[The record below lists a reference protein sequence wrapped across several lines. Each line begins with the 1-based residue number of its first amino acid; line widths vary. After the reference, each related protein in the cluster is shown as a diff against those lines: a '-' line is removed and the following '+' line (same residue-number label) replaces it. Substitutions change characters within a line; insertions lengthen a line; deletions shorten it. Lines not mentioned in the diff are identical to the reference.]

1 MKAKHSTA
9 FDIVMTFITKIIFLG
24 GSFIISILLARLLG
38 PTGKGVVT
46 ALFVIPNMM
55 VSLADLGVRQASAY
69 YIGQKK
75 YTVQEIL
82 SSSLLLW
89 IITSIASMI
98 VVFAYYTVP
107 FTESYSVILI
117 IIGVS
122 YVPIKILVSYLNG
135 VLQGQQLIGR
145 MNIKIL
151 IEFSVRLGI
160 VILLVWIFDMGITG
174 AALATVLPTFAV
186 FFYSSRMVSKTAEMK
201 IKYLPGIPQ
210 DMFRKGII
218 YALALFI
225 LQLNYKVDIVL
236 LENMVSSSDL
246 GIYSV
251 GVTLAELIW
260 QVPAAIAVVLFARS
274 ANSKSDSEASNRSAK
289 LLRLSWIP
297 LLIVSVIFWIGAPLF
312 VEILYGVEYVLAGN
326 IIRLLLPGIVVMVLF
341 KILNADLAG
350 RGRPLFA
357 LRIYVVTLVMNVVLN
372 LLLIPQY
379 GIDGAAFASTVSY
392 IVGAI
397 IFSIAYHKHTG
408 LAYRDLFIMN
418 KDDLQLVK
426 STFGKWKNK
435 KGRKSNGE

>member
-9 FDIVMTFITKIIFLG
+9 FDIATTFITKIIFLG

-38 PTGKGVVT
+38 PTGKGVIT

-69 YIGQKK
+69 YIGQEK
-75 YTVQEIL
+75 YSVQEVL
-82 SSSLLLW
+82 SSSLFLW
-89 IITSIASMI
+89 LITSIVSM
-98 VVFAYYTVP
+98 VVVLAYYTVP
-107 FTESYSVILI
+107 FTESYSIVLI
-117 IIGVS
+117 IIGLS

-151 IEFSVRLGI
+151 IEFSVRLII
-160 VILLVWIFDMGITG
+160 VILLVWIFDMGVTG

-186 FFYSSRMVSKTAEMK
+186 FFYSRKMVAKTAEIK
-201 IKYLPGIPQ
+201 IKYLSGIPQ

-236 LENMVSSSDL
+236 LENIVSSSDL

-260 QVPAAIAVVLFARS
+260 QVPAAVAVVLFARS
-274 ANSKSDSEASNRSAK
+274 ANSKSDIEASNRSAK

-297 LLIVSVIFWIGAPLF
+297 LIIVSVIFWIGAPLF
-312 VEILYGVEYVLAGN
+312 VQILYGQDFVLAGN
-326 IIRLLLPGIVVMVLF
+326 VIRLLLPGIVVMVLF

-350 RGRPLFA
+350 RGKPLFA
-357 LRIYVVTLVMNVVLN
+357 LRIYIVTLLLNVVLN
-372 LLLIPQY
+372 VILIPQY
-379 GIDGAAFASTVSY
+379 GINGAAFASTVSY

-397 IFSIAYHKHTG
+397 IFSIAYHRHTG
-408 LAYRDLFIMN
+408 LSYSDLFILN
-418 KDDLQLVK
+418 KEDINLVK
-426 STFGKWKNK
+426 STFNKWNKK